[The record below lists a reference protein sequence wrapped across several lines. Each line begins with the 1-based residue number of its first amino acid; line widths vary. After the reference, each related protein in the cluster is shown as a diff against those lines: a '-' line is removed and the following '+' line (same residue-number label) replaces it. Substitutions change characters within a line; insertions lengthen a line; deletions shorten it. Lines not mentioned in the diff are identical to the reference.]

1 MCKHIDKRLNEA
13 LENNALKVK
22 TTSQELSSLS
32 KLIQVEENRRNQF
45 LNDQCRELKESHKK
59 MKDKF
64 NKIKARIETL
74 ESVLG
79 YDSAVDRF
87 MS

>member
-22 TTSQELSSLS
+22 TTSHELSSLS

-45 LNDQCRELKESHKK
+45 LNDQCGELKESHKK